1 MVIKL
6 EFVPMGCGNLKEEY
20 MATDVKIDTTI
31 SCLMHSVEGAQE
43 TIRAYD
49 NKAEILGILL
59 TLAIGITNYTHFEH
73 CTGWTKW
80 MLLSSWVVALIA
92 ITALGFVLHPMT
104 NPFKN
109 IALGNFTPSGTYF
122 LSNLSSAPQN
132 TVTTLADR
140 AINTDWVSELM
151 YENMKLSSAQIHLFG
166 RAKAELGEGQ
176 ECVGT
181 GISRSAAFWQCK
193 IYCWLQ
199 PHN

>member
-1 MVIKL
+1 
-6 EFVPMGCGNLKEEY
+6 
-20 MATDVKIDTTI
+20 
-31 SCLMHSVEGAQE
+31 
-43 TIRAYD
+43 
-49 NKAEILGILL
+49 
-59 TLAIGITNYTHFEH
+59 
-73 CTGWTKW
+73 

-181 GISRSAAFWQCK
+181 GISRSAAGSVKSIVGYNLTTNPAGARDSPAVFLRQAMSAGK
-193 IYCWLQ
+193 TYGQ
-199 PHN
+199 TAAA